1 MLDKQPKVCYNNYSK
16 GEVIKIINIRT
27 LRKLTDNDGLT
38 LKNGK
43 VITYKTGY
51 QVATEGLETTDQQT
65 AMQMI
70 KQYNGNCGVW
80 FADGIYYIDKS
91 HRVNTKREALQ
102 IGREC
107 NQISVL
113 NWRTMGLVYC

>member
-1 MLDKQPKVCYNNYSK
+1 M
-16 GEVIKIINIRT
+16 INIRSIN
-27 LRKLTDNDGLT
+27 KLNNNDGLT

-43 VITYKTGY
+43 AITYKSGW
-51 QVATEGLETTDQQT
+51 QVATEGVECKT
-65 AMQMI
+65 AREAI
-70 KQYNGNCGVW
+70 NAVKAYNGNCGIW

-91 HRVNTKREALQ
+91 HRVNTKKEAMR

-113 NWRTMGLVYC
+113 NWKTMGLAYC